1 MWHYN
6 NIDSLQHHG
15 ILGQKWGVRRF
26 QNEDGSL
33 TEAGRERY
41 SAGDKAATIGEALL
55 DINAQAFKDLRKI
68 KAEYNLNKRYGKL
81 KRRYRRVEAGQK
93 VSGVLGPVGRFI
105 WNISG
110 YALKDRVM
118 TMVAEDKMDKTINRI
133 GKRYTIKYDPDADT
147 YYVSEPGK

>member
-33 TEAGRERY
+33 TDAGRDRY
-41 SAGDKAATIGEALL
+41 ATGEKIAVAGKALY

-81 KRRYRRVEAGQK
+81 KRKYRKIAAGEK
-93 VSGVLGPVGRFI
+93 VAGVLGPVGRLI
-105 WNISG
+105 WDISG

-133 GKRYTIKYDPDADT
+133 GKRYTIKFDPDADT
-147 YYVSEPGK
+147 YYVSEPRK

>member
-33 TEAGRERY
+33 TDAGRYRY
-41 SAGDKAATIGEALL
+41 ATGEKLAVAGKAIY
-55 DINAQAFKDLRKI
+55 DINRQAVKDIRKI
-68 KAEYNLNKRYGKL
+68 NAEYELNKRYGKL
-81 KRRYRRVEAGQK
+81 KRKYRRIEAGQK
-93 VSGVLGPVGRFI
+93 VAGALGPVGRFI

-110 YALKDRVM
+110 YALKDRVLAM
-118 TMVAEDKMDKTINRI
+118 MAEDKMDKTLAKI
-133 GKRYTIKYDPDADT
+133 GKKYVVKHDADSDS
-147 YYVSEPGK
+147 YYVAEQAE